1 MHSPAGITWRNAQFT
16 IQENLL
22 LHMSI
27 CLSSG
32 VHEVSS
38 GINKRKP
45 ANLTRRTEQLSATGG
60 KAPFTPGVEKHRVF
74 KKN

>member
-1 MHSPAGITWRNAQFT
+1 MHSPAGITWRNIQFA

-22 LHMSI
+22 FHTSI

-32 VHEVSS
+32 IHEVSS
-38 GINKRKP
+38 GINKGKP
-45 ANLTRRTEQLSATGG
+45 ANLTRRTEQLSATSG
-60 KAPFTPGVEKHRVF
+60 KAPCTPGVEKHKVY